1 MKIKALVLMSGGLD
15 SILAAKILKESGIK
29 VVALCFKSCFFSDVK
44 ARFAAKKLGIDFKS
58 VDFSKEHLEM
68 TKNPK
73 YGYGSAANP
82 CIDCHIL
89 MLKKSRGIMEKGGFA
104 FVATGEVLGERPM
117 SQNRRA
123 LDLIE
128 RKSGLLG
135 YLLRPLS
142 AKALETTIPEKEG
155 LISKEKIF
163 GISGRSRKIQMALA
177 KKWKIDWYPAPS
189 GGCLLTEKEF
199 GKRLKELFLV
209 FPNFNEKD
217 ARLLAFGR
225 HFWVGQIK
233 IIVGRNKEENQD
245 IKKLRQK
252 GDVLIE
258 MKNYAG
264 PTTLVRSYSK
274 NEVLEKAIK
283 KAKVQTSYYSTKAR
297 GKKDVKFKIDFDK
310 KNR

>member
-44 ARFAAKKLGIDFKS
+44 AKFAAKKLGVVFKS

-73 YGYGSAANP
+73 YGYGSAVNP
-82 CIDCHIL
+82 CIDCHLL
-89 MLKKSRGIMEKGGFA
+89 MLKKTKEIMEKDGFD

-128 RKSGLLG
+128 RKSGLSG

-142 AKALETTIPEKEG
+142 ARVLETTIPEKKG
-155 LISKEKIF
+155 LILKEKIF

-199 GKRLKELFLV
+199 GKRLKELFEVSLD
-209 FPNFNEKD
+209 FNEKD

-225 HFWVGQIK
+225 HFWLGKTK
-233 IIVGRNKEENQD
+233 IIIGRNKNENKE
-245 IKKLRQK
+245 IKKLWQK
-252 GDVLIE
+252 GDALIE

-264 PTTLVRSYSK
+264 PATLVRSYFEGGISEK
-274 NEVLEKAIK
+274 VIEKAK
-283 KAKVQTSYYSTKAR
+283 LQTRHYSTKAR
-297 GKKDVKFKIDFDK
+297 GKRDVEFKIDF
-310 KNR
+310 NRENR